1 MMYIIIGK
9 EWCSQCE
16 ELKEIF
22 KAYCVPH
29 MYTDRSSIDE
39 KTHTYLKA
47 YFPTYPMVL
56 EAKWF
61 RNFKDMKRHFTE
73 F

>member
-1 MMYIIIGK
+1 MYIIIGK
-9 EWCSQCE
+9 EGCSQCE
-16 ELKEIF
+16 ELKELF

-29 MYTDRSSIDE
+29 MYTDRSNIDTE
-39 KTHTYLKA
+39 THTYLKA